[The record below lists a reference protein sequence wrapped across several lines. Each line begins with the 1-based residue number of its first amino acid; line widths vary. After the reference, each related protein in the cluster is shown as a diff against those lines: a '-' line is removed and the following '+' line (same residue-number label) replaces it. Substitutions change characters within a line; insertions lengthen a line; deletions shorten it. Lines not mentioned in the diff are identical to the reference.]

1 MSDLQKL
8 AATLLAIAVLLPGG
22 HGGAAHPGADSLDCP
37 AATEAI
43 RVDGD
48 LGEWQRAGARFVNL
62 TGPEPMPAPKNLSA
76 DVAARFDSDAL
87 YLALHVQDEQI
98 VADTLN
104 FWDADGVD
112 LYLEVGEG
120 PTAHRYRLCLLP
132 YNEGRRFGVVVW
144 DGRRVLGAGGL
155 NGVEAVARELGEGSG
170 AYGIEARI
178 PLHPFGIDPADPPV
192 VRLDVAMRDHDAPD
206 RSETDPEPPVN
217 AKLSLS
223 GRGDLSAGGEK
234 LPRLQFRGSL
244 GSNLSSR
251 TETPSS
257 PGRVA
262 LIGALLALALV
273 LLVGFSARR
282 VQRSLL
288 PQLPRWKRI
297 AWPTLAA
304 LAIVLVFG
312 PGAVDSVAT
321 WRSRAD
327 LSRRGTTLKALL
339 HDLSLPEVSARL
351 RSADEGALRELLQG
365 RPVRTTEANRFEL
378 IDPPMPPDQHGRGEY
393 VSRDPI
399 PGVPFCEYGVRLGGP
414 RSSLNNAS
422 RFDYELPH
430 PEPVRK
436 LHLAVASFLPASDVD
451 NQIVNGLEVRLEF
464 ANRPLSEAKAKSF
477 TIDDARNEPIGHLS
491 STWGRADLRSG
502 RDPDSDAVGTAT
514 EIAGLP
520 IRHLDHYVFEVDA
533 GGKGGS
539 ADEPQLLRISVGP
552 TAAAGDAIVWISA
565 ITVEHGGTPPTY
577 HPLPLGTVDQDGFLM
592 AMRRGNPAPR
602 ERRLAPKNPGEEARM
617 VLLDRGTG
625 PPLEVKRLRLYYR
638 AEGSGMP
645 SPDSAMLRVRAAI
658 HVVLDGVDHPV
669 RTQLRAGIEID
680 NALLPELRH
689 PAWMKSI
696 VASWFET
703 RDGTLHYDGLE
714 LPLEENVGTPGP
726 YRIRRIEIEQPQGV
740 PGALVIVGATAVVRA
755 EPPPLPRLTTLQIS
769 PTEIAITPEAAAALN
784 IDDRGGFAI
793 ARDGIVAQYGGALPS
808 DVGERLRGTRI
819 DAGGRSP
826 SDAPTLTEQM
836 RAGRRFL
843 TCSSTASIGGAN
855 LSVVL
860 MRELSSFL
868 PLRSIRDAVAIVVA
882 ILALPFVLLLL
893 VDALARVARIRFRL
907 SMLFLLTSLAPFAV
921 LFAVL
926 VNVLG
931 SEQRRAERHRAD
943 ELLSQVRERVQRL
956 SDLAAADAIRVLKDV
971 GDSRLLADPGV
982 SDDDVRRRLA
992 LLAQAFPDR
1001 DAHVAIVVETT
1012 GEGNERRI
1020 QSHGR
1025 PGADPR
1031 FEAPSVGLATSWGT
1045 LVFSGAASNADLKVT
1060 VAGVV
1065 DASALQPIRLRSD
1078 EGESI
1083 ELIAPLTR
1091 RGSEEIEGGEA
1102 LSGTRVGDRMA
1113 GDVARSAARDLDVG
1127 RGAFTR
1133 DLDGVGTCGFDLLK
1147 GAGGDPVAI
1156 IAATIGARPPRVDLG
1171 FATLELPSFVL
1182 ALGAVILAAS
1192 LFLGSAVTD
1201 GITRPLARVLRNAV
1215 SHAGRN
1221 DAPPAEPLA
1230 RDDAED
1236 EITSLESSFRRLSD
1250 ELTLRATQQGRLSE
1264 VVAVMGRP
1272 ADLRERARTALD
1284 FIHALAGGR
1293 ELGCWVWSPATSAL
1307 ELVAQRTAAPGTEPF
1322 RRSME
1327 IPVAAKSGSDFE
1339 PRFVRRADEPELC
1352 SDAPSALL
1360 LPLERSQ
1367 RLFGLVVVRLA
1378 EAADPLPQL
1387 GASFLRG
1394 VLDQVAAGLESAQ
1407 LVARAIEDVETG
1419 LYVHSHFLSRLS
1431 EEVDRAAHQQRP
1443 VALLVV
1449 RLAVAHAS
1457 ADGERRVVAAIGR
1470 ELRRAC
1476 REREIVGRA
1485 APLEFE
1491 ILAPYGGRERALELA
1506 AELRRRWSEAQGVA
1520 EAAGGRL
1527 DIGFAVLPD
1536 DARSA
1541 DFLTAV
1547 ARRRV
1552 ESAAPVADHS
1562 DQELI
1567 DRFRRRFPEL
1577 GFGSARMIPI
1587 LRQLEKVAPS
1597 DATLLILGDTGT
1609 GKEVVAQMVHR
1620 LSARAEKA
1628 LVAVHCAAIPEKLL
1642 ESELFGYEKGA
1653 FTGADARRL
1662 GRFEQADGG
1671 TLFLDEVGEIP
1682 LPVQV
1687 KLLRVLQEKKVQRL
1701 GGGEE
1706 IPVDVRVLAATHQ
1719 PLERLVVEGRFR
1731 EDLYYR
1737 LKVVTLDLPPLR
1749 ERIDE
1754 IPTLFDRFVAAR
1766 RRSDPACRI
1775 RGVEPAALDVLARH
1789 PWPGNIRE
1797 LRNVIERAIVLGNG
1811 ELIRRED
1818 IEFAPVPGTELRPAP
1833 AAAPPALASPP
1844 AGAATA
1850 AALQPPEAPPEGG
1863 VRPTPVGIDTA
1874 ADFSDR
1880 QRRILDWIREKG
1892 ALTSRE
1898 YCERAGVSQRT
1909 ALRDLAELVRT
1920 GLLIR
1925 TGSRKA
1931 ATYRYKPAE
1940 RAGAMAP

>member
-1 MSDLQKL
+1 MTDLQRL
-8 AATLLAIAVLLPGG
+8 AADVLSIALLAF
-22 HGGAAHPGADSLDCP
+22 GGAAHPGADSLDCP
-37 AATEAI
+37 AANEAI

-48 LGEWQRAGARFVNL
+48 LDEWERAGARFINL
-62 TGPEPMPAPKNLSA
+62 TGPEPLPEKKNLSA
-76 DVAARFDSDAL
+76 DVAARFDADAL
-87 YLALHVQDEQI
+87 YLALHVQDQSL
-98 VADTLN
+98 VRDTAN

-112 LYLEVGEG
+112 LYLEVEKG
-120 PTAHRYRLCLLP
+120 PTTHRYRLCLLP

-144 DGRRVLGAGGL
+144 DGKRVLGAGGL
-155 NGVEAVARELGEGSG
+155 NGVEAVARERAEGSG

-178 PLHPFGIDPADPPV
+178 PLHPFGIVPADAPV
-192 VRLDVAMRDHDAPD
+192 VRLDVAMRDHDLD
-206 RSETDPEPPVN
+206 GNGRSETDPEPPAT

-223 GRGDLSAGGEK
+223 GRGDLSVDVDK
-234 LPRLQFRGSL
+234 TPQLRFRGSL
-244 GSNLSSR
+244 RGNLSSR

-262 LIGALLALALV
+262 LVGALLALALV

-282 VQRSLL
+282 VQRTLL
-288 PQLPRWKRI
+288 PQLPRWKRL

-304 LAIVLVFG
+304 LAILLAFG
-312 PGAVDSVAT
+312 PDAVDRAAS

-327 LSRRGTTLKALL
+327 LARRGATLKALL
-339 HDLSLPEVSARL
+339 NELSLPEVSARL
-351 RSADEGALRELLQG
+351 RSADEGALRDLLQG
-365 RPVRTTEANRFEL
+365 KPVRVTEVNRFEL
-378 IDPPMPPDQHGRGEY
+378 IDPLPQEQRGRGEY
-393 VSRDPI
+393 LSRDPI
-399 PGVPFCEYGVRLGGP
+399 PGVRFCEYGVRLGGP
-414 RSSLNNAS
+414 KFSNKNTP

-430 PEPVRK
+430 PEAVRK
-436 LHLAVASFLPASDVD
+436 LHLAVASFLPESDVD
-451 NQIVNGLEVRLEF
+451 GQVVNGLEVRLEF
-464 ANRPLSEAKAKSF
+464 ANRPLSEAKVKSF
-477 TIDDARNEPIGHLS
+477 TIDDAGAEPIGHLS
-491 STWGRADLRSG
+491 STWGRADLRNG
-502 RDPDSDAVGTAT
+502 RDPDSESIGTAT
-514 EIAGLP
+514 EIDSHQ
-520 IRHLDHYVFEVDA
+520 IRHLDHYVVEVAA
-533 GGKGGS
+533 GGKGGG

-552 TAAAGDAIVWISA
+552 TAAAGDAIVWISG
-565 ITVEHGGTPPTY
+565 ITVEHGGTTPTY
-577 HPLPLGTVDQDGFLM
+577 HPLQLGTVDQDGFPM

-625 PPLEVKRLRLYYR
+625 PALEVKRLRVYYR
-638 AEGSGMP
+638 AEGPMMP
-645 SPDSAMLRVRAAI
+645 SPDSATLVVRAVI
-658 HVVLDGVDHPV
+658 HVSLDGVDHELPI
-669 RTQLRAGIEID
+669 QLRSGREID
-680 NALLPELRH
+680 NALLPEPRH
-689 PAWMKSI
+689 PNWMTSI
-696 VASWFET
+696 VASEFET
-703 RDGTLHYDGLE
+703 REGTLHYDGYE
-714 LPLEENVGTPGP
+714 LPLNDIVSTPAP
-726 YRIRRIEIEQPQGV
+726 YRIRRVEIEQPQGV
-740 PGALVIVGATAVVRA
+740 SGALVVAGATAVVRA
-755 EPPPLPRLTTLQIS
+755 EPPPLPHLTTLQVS
-769 PTEIAITPEAAAALN
+769 STEIALMPDAAAALATGA
-784 IDDRGGFAI
+784 DDRSGFAI
-793 ARDGIVAQYGGALPS
+793 ARDGIVVQSGGALPS

-819 DAGGRSP
+819 DAGGRPS

-836 RAGRRFL
+836 RAGHRFL
-843 TCSSTASIGGAN
+843 TCSATASIGGAN

-860 MRELSSFL
+860 MRELSTFL
-868 PLRSIRDAVAIVVA
+868 PLRSIRDAVAVVVA

-893 VDALARVARIRFRL
+893 VDALARVARIRIRL
-907 SMLFLLTSLAPFAV
+907 SMLFLLTSLAPLAV

-931 SEQRRAERHRAD
+931 SEQRRTERHRAD

-971 GDSRLLADPGV
+971 ESIRLADPGV
-982 SDDDVRRRLA
+982 SDDDVRRRLS

-1001 DAHVAIVVETT
+1001 DARVAIVVETT
-1012 GEGNERRI
+1012 GEGNVRRI

-1025 PGADPR
+1025 AGADPR

-1045 LVFSGAASNADLKVT
+1045 LVFSGAASSASLKVQ

-1083 ELIAPLTR
+1083 ALLAPLTR
-1091 RGSEEIEGGEA
+1091 RGTEEIEGGET
-1102 LSGTRVGDRMA
+1102 LSGALMGDRIS
-1113 GDVARSAARDLDVG
+1113 GDVGRDAARDLDVG

-1147 GAGGDPVAI
+1147 GAAGDPVAV
-1156 IAATIGARPPRVDLG
+1156 IAATIGARPLRVDLG
-1171 FATLELPSFVL
+1171 FATIELPSFVL

-1215 SHAGRN
+1215 SHAGRSV
-1221 DAPPAEPLA
+1221 APPTEALA

-1236 EITSLESSFRRLSD
+1236 EITSLESSFRRLSE
-1250 ELTLRATQQGRLSE
+1250 ELTLRSNQQGLLSD
-1264 VVAVMGRP
+1264 VVAAMGRP

-1284 FIHALAGGR
+1284 FIHTLAGGR
-1293 ELGCWVWSPATSAL
+1293 ELACYVWSPASSSL
-1307 ELVAQRTAAPGTEPF
+1307 ELVAQRTAAPGADPF
-1322 RRSME
+1322 KRSLE
-1327 IPVAAKSGSDFE
+1327 RSAAPKDGADLS
-1339 PRFVRRADEPELC
+1339 PRFVRRADDAELC
-1352 SDAPSALL
+1352 ADAPAALL

-1367 RLFGLVVVRLA
+1367 RLSGMIVVRLA
-1378 EAADPLPQL
+1378 EAADPLPSL
-1387 GASFLRG
+1387 GSTFLRG

-1419 LYVHSHFLSRLS
+1419 LFVHSHFLSRLS
-1431 EEVDRAAHQQRP
+1431 EEVDRAAHQERP
-1443 VALLVV
+1443 LALLVV
-1449 RLAVAHAS
+1449 RLSVAQGS
-1457 ADGERRVVAAIGR
+1457 ADGDRRVVAAIGR

-1476 REREIVGRA
+1476 REREIVGRSG
-1485 APLEFE
+1485 PIEFE

-1506 AELRRRWSEAQGVA
+1506 AELRRRWSEAEGVV
-1520 EAAGGRL
+1520 EAAGSRL
-1527 DIGFAVLPD
+1527 DVGFAILPD

-1552 ESAAPVADHS
+1552 ESATPVADRA
-1562 DQELI
+1562 DQEMI

-1577 GFGSARMIPI
+1577 GFGSARTLPI

-1620 LSARAEKA
+1620 LSTRVEKA
-1628 LVAVHCAAIPEKLL
+1628 LVVVHCAAIPEKLL

-1653 FTGADARRL
+1653 FTGADQRRL

-1719 PLERLVVEGRFR
+1719 SLERLVVEGRFR

-1737 LKVVTLDLPPLR
+1737 LKVVTLELPPLR
-1749 ERIDE
+1749 DRVDE
-1754 IPTLFDRFVAAR
+1754 IPALVDRFVVAR
-1766 RRSDPACRI
+1766 RQSDPGCRI

-1811 ELIRRED
+1811 EVIRRGD
-1818 IEFAPVPGTELRPAP
+1818 IEFAPVPGTELRAPLAAASGPATPAAAAVAGVAAP
-1833 AAAPPALASPP
+1833 AADGAS
-1844 AGAATA
+1844 A
-1850 AALQPPEAPPEGG
+1850 GG
-1863 VRPTPVGIDTA
+1863 VRAVAGGGEA
-1874 ADFSDR
+1874 SADFTAR
-1880 QRRILDWIREKG
+1880 QRRILEWIREKG
-1892 ALTSRE
+1892 SLTSRE

-1920 GLLIR
+1920 GVLVR
-1925 TGSRKA
+1925 SGSRKA
-1931 ATYRYKPAE
+1931 AIYRTKPGEKAS
-1940 RAGAMAP
+1940 AAVS